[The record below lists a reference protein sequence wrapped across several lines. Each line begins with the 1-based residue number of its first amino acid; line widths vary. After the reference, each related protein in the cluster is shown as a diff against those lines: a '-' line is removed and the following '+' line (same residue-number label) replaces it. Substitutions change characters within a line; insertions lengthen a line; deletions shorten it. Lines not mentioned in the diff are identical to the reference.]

1 MPEIEHRDAIVI
13 GAGQA
18 GVPLAAAL
26 AGSGRDTLLVERAH
40 VGGTCVN
47 DGCTPTKT
55 MVASARVAHLARR
68 AGDYGVRI
76 SPDAVRVDLARV
88 RERKR
93 RIVES
98 FREGSRASLLATDG
112 LELRAATAR
121 FVGPRTLD
129 LLAPDGT
136 LERIAAREVFVNV
149 GARPRLPDLPGLPEV
164 PFLTSTSIMELAEI
178 PERLLVLGGGYVG
191 VEFAQMFRRF
201 GSAVTVVQRSP
212 ALLPREDPDVSE
224 AVREIFEQDGIRVL
238 TGAETTSVRREGE
251 ETVLTLAGADGSRRG
266 EELRGTHLLVAVGRV
281 PNTDGL
287 GLEAAGIETDG
298 RGHVRVNGR
307 LETTA
312 ESVWAMGDVKGG
324 PAFTHV
330 SYDDFRVLRANL
342 LDGGDRSI
350 ADRIVPYTVFI
361 DPQLGRVGLT
371 EREAREAG
379 RRVRVAKLPMGR
391 VARALETGET
401 RGFMKAVVDADDGT
415 ILGAAVLG
423 PEGGETMSVLEMAML
438 GGVGWE
444 RVRDATL
451 AHPTFAESLNNLF
464 MTLDREDT

>member
-1 MPEIEHRDAIVI
+1 MPETRYRDAVVI
-13 GAGQA
+13 GAGQ
-18 GVPLAAAL
+18 GGGPLAAAL
-26 AGSGRDTLLVERAH
+26 SESGRDTLLVEREH

-68 AGDYGVRI
+68 AGDYGVRGGG
-76 SPDAVRVDLARV
+76 AVTVDLARV

-98 FREGSRASLLATDG
+98 FREGSRSSLVATEG
-112 LELRAATAR
+112 LELRGATAR

-129 LLAPDGT
+129 LLAPDGS
-136 LERIAAREVFVNV
+136 LERVEAGEVFLNV
-149 GARPRLPDLPGLPEV
+149 GARPRMPELSGLPEV
-164 PFLTSTSIMELAEI
+164 PFLTSTSIMELAEV
-178 PERLLVLGGGYVG
+178 PEGLLVLGGGYVG

-201 GSAVTVVQRSP
+201 GSEVTVVQRAS
-212 ALLPREDPDVSE
+212 ALLPREDRDVSD
-224 AVREIFEQDGIRVL
+224 AVREIFTEDGIDVIL
-238 TGAETTSVRREGE
+238 DVEATSVRRRGDA
-251 ETVLTLAGADGSRRG
+251 LLLSLASGGPAGGTAELGGS
-266 EELRGTHLLVAVGRV
+266 HLLVAVGRA
-281 PNTDGL
+281 PNTEGL
-287 GLEAAGIETDG
+287 GLETAGVATDQ
-298 RGHVRVNGR
+298 RGHIRVNDR

-312 ESVWAMGDVKGG
+312 DNVWALGGVKGG
-324 PAFTHV
+324 PAFTRV
-330 SYDDFRVLRANL
+330 SCDDFRVLRANL
-342 LDGGDRSI
+342 LEGGDRSI
-350 ADRIVPYTVFI
+350 ADRIVPYTVFT

-379 RRVRVAKLPMGR
+379 RRVRVAKLPMDR
-391 VARALETGET
+391 VARALETDET

-423 PEGGETMSVLEMAML
+423 AEGGETMSVLEMAML
-438 GGVGWE
+438 GGIGWE

-464 MTLDREDT
+464 MTLDTEDT

>member
-1 MPEIEHRDAIVI
+1 MPETRYRDAVVI
-13 GAGQA
+13 GAGQ
-18 GVPLAAAL
+18 GGGPLAAAL
-26 AGSGRDTLLVERAH
+26 AESGRDTLLVEREH

-68 AGDYGVRI
+68 AGDYGVRGGG
-76 SPDAVRVDLARV
+76 AVTVDLARV

-98 FREGSRASLLATDG
+98 FREGSRSSLVATEG
-112 LELRAATAR
+112 LELRGATAR

-129 LLAPDGT
+129 LLAPDGS
-136 LERIAAREVFVNV
+136 LERVEAGEVFLNV
-149 GARPRLPDLPGLPEV
+149 GARPRMPELSGLPEV
-164 PFLTSTSIMELAEI
+164 PFLTSTSIMELAEV
-178 PERLLVLGGGYVG
+178 PEGLLVLGGGYVG

-201 GSAVTVVQRSP
+201 GSEVTVVQRAS
-212 ALLPREDPDVSE
+212 ALLPREDRDVSD
-224 AVREIFEQDGIRVL
+224 AVREIFTEDGIDVIL
-238 TGAETTSVRREGE
+238 DVEATSVRRRGDA
-251 ETVLTLAGADGSRRG
+251 LLLSLASGGPAGGTAELGGS
-266 EELRGTHLLVAVGRV
+266 HLLVAVGRA
-281 PNTDGL
+281 PNTEGL
-287 GLEAAGIETDG
+287 GLETAGVATDE
-298 RGHVRVNGR
+298 RGHIRVNDR

-312 ESVWAMGDVKGG
+312 DNVWALGDVKGG

-342 LDGGDRSI
+342 LEGGDRSI
-350 ADRIVPYTVFI
+350 ADRIVPYTVFT

-379 RRVRVAKLPMGR
+379 RRVRVAKLPMDR
-391 VARALETGET
+391 VARALETDET

-423 PEGGETMSVLEMAML
+423 AEGGETMSVLEMAML
-438 GGVGWE
+438 GGIGWE

-464 MTLDREDT
+464 MTLDTEDT